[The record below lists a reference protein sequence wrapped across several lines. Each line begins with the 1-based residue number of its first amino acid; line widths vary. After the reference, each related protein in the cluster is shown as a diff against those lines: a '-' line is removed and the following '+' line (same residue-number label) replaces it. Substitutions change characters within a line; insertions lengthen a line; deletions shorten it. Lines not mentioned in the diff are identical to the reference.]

1 MKATKENLHILKKL
15 GFSKYIKKTKNP
27 DDKDWYSL
35 NSGWGFRL
43 DAVKDFKELMNNAV
57 KYNPE
62 TNE

>member
-15 GFSKYIKKTKNP
+15 GFSPDIKKTKNP
-27 DDKDWYSL
+27 SDKDWYSL
-35 NSGWGFRL
+35 NCGWGFRL
-43 DAVKDFKELMNNAV
+43 DAVKDFKELMNNAI